1 VLGDGG
7 RGISGNP
14 GREDD
19 FLGLQRDLGAVLAGQ
34 SGLNRNGLR
43 LSRNPSIKRKAAAK
57 AGPAP
62 AADPRHRN
70 PRKFLRSATRR
81 RRRGLRRR
89 TPLLAGALARRTG
102 SLSAEAGRRGA
113 ARGRRRQ
120 EGGRRT
126 GGKPR
131 RVRGEKGR
139 GIYWA
144 WLPLFRGKRGAARRR
159 SQDLGLGGWWFFLPG
174 GSVKTLFGFGFV
186 KPIDGTS
193 QKPG

>member
-1 VLGDGG
+1 LGDGG
-7 RGISGNP
+7 RGISGTP

-81 RRRGLRRR
+81 RRRRRRGLRRR

-120 EGGRRT
+120 EGGRRI

-144 WLPLFRGKRGAARRR
+144 WLPFFRGERGAAQEPGPGPGRLVVF
-159 SQDLGLGGWWFFLPG
+159 SSGGQR
-174 GSVKTLFGFGFV
+174 KNFV
-186 KPIDGTS
+186 WVWVRDAD
-193 QKPG
+193 